1 MNKENIMETLNEYKN
16 DFGVTYADA
25 EPDAMNV
32 IEAAL
37 DLYFLTL
44 NGNKNNINDNPSPCI
59 TKGCSPATRSSCC
72 GCPEYSA
79 WIEKKSKEEK
89 A

>member
-1 MNKENIMETLNEYKN
+1 MNKESIMETLNEYRN

-25 EPDAMNV
+25 EPDAVNV
-32 IEAAL
+32 MEAAL

-44 NGNKNNINDNPSPCI
+44 NANKNNIGNNASPCV
-59 TKGCSPATRSSCC
+59 TKGCSPSTRASCC

-79 WIEKKSKEEK
+79 WLEKR
-89 A
+89 